1 MNELDV
7 VLMDN
12 KLLILVL
19 LTKHCSVYQIEK
31 NEKGGSRSTYGQKR
45 GVYKILVGKP
55 EGKRPLERPKR
66 KWDDNIKMDLQE
78 MRCGG
83 LDWVELAQDTD
94 RWWAMV
100 KAVMNFRVP

>member
-31 NEKGGSRSTYGQKR
+31 NEKGGSRSTYG
-45 GVYKILVGKP
+45 
-55 EGKRPLERPKR
+55 
-66 KWDDNIKMDLQE
+66 
-78 MRCGG
+78 
-83 LDWVELAQDTD
+83 
-94 RWWAMV
+94 
-100 KAVMNFRVP
+100 